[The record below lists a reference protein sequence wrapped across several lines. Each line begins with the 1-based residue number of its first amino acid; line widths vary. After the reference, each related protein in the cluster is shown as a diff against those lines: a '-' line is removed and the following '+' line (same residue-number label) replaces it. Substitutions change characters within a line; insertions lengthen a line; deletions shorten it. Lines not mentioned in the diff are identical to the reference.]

1 MAKLTNVDN
10 GSQSDKRTD
19 FDTQAHRKFCC
30 NEPATDKQAGKK
42 GRGKW
47 KKRKG
52 GEWATT
58 SSECPG
64 DRQRLTGIQ
73 QLVIRCCTDSWGRT
87 GLGSRHGA
95 GVDHDKRCLTKFN
108 NRWQLQFTAWQRR
121 PGHLCKYRNY
131 NNDVQPDSP
140 STTCIAEQSNSP
152 RLAPR
157 LTDLEGEK
165 EVCRGRGEK
174 GAE

>member
-1 MAKLTNVDN
+1 MQRGTEREIPHSIQLACCLSLALSPSHSRPVGVKTEMAKLTNVDN

-47 KKRKG
+47 KKKKG
-52 GEWATT
+52 AEWATT

-73 QLVIRCCTDSWGRT
+73 QLVIRCCTDSWGRDT
-87 GLGSRHGA
+87 GLGSRRDWG
-95 GVDHDKRCLTKFN
+95 RPRQTLFN
-108 NRWQLQFTAWQRR
+108 
-121 PGHLCKYRNY
+121 
-131 NNDVQPDSP
+131 
-140 STTCIAEQSNSP
+140 
-152 RLAPR
+152 
-157 LTDLEGEK
+157 
-165 EVCRGRGEK
+165 
-174 GAE
+174 

>member
-42 GRGKW
+42 GRGKRM
-47 KKRKG
+47 KEEG

-140 STTCIAEQSNSP
+140 STTCIAEHSNSP

-157 LTDLEGEK
+157 LTELEGE
-165 EVCRGRGEK
+165 
-174 GAE
+174 

>member
-1 MAKLTNVDN
+1 MQRGTERERFLTQFNLLAVSLSLSLALSPSHSRPVGVKTEMAKLTNVDN

-47 KKRKG
+47 KKKKG

-73 QLVIRCCTDSWGRT
+73 QLVIRCCTDSWGRA
-87 GLGSRHGA
+87 GLGSRRGC
-95 GVDHDKRCLTKFN
+95 RPRQTLFN
-108 NRWQLQFTAWQRR
+108 
-121 PGHLCKYRNY
+121 
-131 NNDVQPDSP
+131 
-140 STTCIAEQSNSP
+140 
-152 RLAPR
+152 
-157 LTDLEGEK
+157 
-165 EVCRGRGEK
+165 
-174 GAE
+174 